1 MNNLILD
8 NVDAIVIGGGT
19 IGSATTWHLAKS
31 GLKKVVLIERNTIGS
46 GNTSKAAS
54 LMTLVRT
61 KEELIPLIQET
72 YKNIDEIE
80 TLTGE
85 STGKNNV
92 GTLHIA
98 SSKESVANL
107 DKIIGIA
114 NKHHIKNKEITADE
128 VKNKVPW
135 MDTSSIIKA
144 SFMEDDSFVDAYLL
158 ANTFAKAAKIKGA
171 TIMQNTEV
179 LELLSEGNE
188 IKGVKTTKG
197 TIMSPVVIDA
207 AGLWSNLLSLQL
219 NIPIPMAPVRSIYW
233 ITETIERLFPKN
245 HPMLVMPDA
254 MAYSRPEHGALLF
267 GLREENSPHFHPNEL
282 NPEPNS
288 DFLGSKEDAWD
299 IIENYGKDFIKYF
312 PKFEGIGIKNCITGI
327 STYTPDGYYT
337 IGPFPNFKGFYA
349 ATGCAGAGVAGSGG
363 IGRLVSEMVLNK
375 PLYANSEVF
384 KIDRFTD
391 FDPLSAS
398 FRQRCADAR
407 SKKKDGG

>member
-8 NVDAIVIGGGT
+8 NADAIVIGGGT
-19 IGSATTWHLAKS
+19 IGSATAWHLAKS

-114 NKHHIKNKEITADE
+114 NRHHIKNKEITADE
-128 VKNKVPW
+128 VQNKVPW

-312 PKFEGIGIKNCITGI
+312 PEFEDIGIKNCITGI

>member
-8 NVDAIVIGGGT
+8 NADAIVIGGGT
-19 IGSATTWHLAKS
+19 IGSATAWHLAKS

-72 YKNIDEIE
+72 YKNIEE
-80 TLTGE
+80 VEALTGE

-98 SSKESVANL
+98 SSNESVANL
-107 DKIIGIA
+107 DKITSIA
-114 NKHHIKNKEITADE
+114 NKHHIKNKDITANE
-128 VKNKVPW
+128 VQNKVPW

-179 LELLSEGNE
+179 LELLSEDNE

-233 ITETIERLFPKN
+233 ITETIESLFPKN

-254 MAYSRPEHGALLF
+254 MAYSRPENGALLF

-288 DFLGSKEDAWD
+288 DFLGPKEDAWD

-312 PKFEGIGIKNCITGI
+312 PKFEDIGIKNCITGI

-337 IGPFPNFKGFYA
+337 IGSFPNFKGFFA

-363 IGRLVSEMVLNK
+363 IGRLVTEMVLNK
-375 PLYANSEVF
+375 PLYASSEVF

-391 FDPLSAS
+391 FDPLSAT